1 MDSKRVD
8 LSGHI
13 ILLVEDQPMLAL
25 NLQIALEE
33 VGAEVVIARGAQ
45 EASARLRQFAFSAA
59 VLDPRERV
67 LTRQLQEEG
76 VFVVLKPANRRELLA
91 RLLTSVH

>member
-33 VGAEVVIARGAQ
+33 VGAEVVVARGPQ
-45 EASARLRQFAFSAA
+45 EASARLRQFSFSAA
-59 VLDPRERV
+59 VLDPRERM

-76 VFVVLKPANRRELLA
+76 VLVVLKPANRRELLA